1 MRTRGTHVPVHQV
14 HDEVQKARS
23 AFIRAS
29 QPRPPEL
36 MSHSVS
42 RPTWKPQPLSKL
54 KVNFDR
60 AVFREDQRA
69 RVGVIIRDAE
79 DRVCALMAESFHLP
93 FSVAAVEVLATKK
106 ALQLAKDLGF
116 HSIILEGD
124 SKIAIDGLLS
134 KNSPLNEYGQWR
146 SKDSSLGGAK
156 FITNIHVFL

>member
-1 MRTRGTHVPVHQV
+1 M
-14 HDEVQKARS
+14 
-23 AFIRAS
+23 
-29 QPRPPEL
+29 
-36 MSHSVS
+36 
-42 RPTWKPQPLSKL
+42 
-54 KVNFDR
+54 
-60 AVFREDQRA
+60 
-69 RVGVIIRDAE
+69 GVIIRDAE

-146 SKDSSLGGAK
+146 SKDSSLGEAK
-156 FITNIHVFL
+156 FITNIHVFS